1 MNAEMTKPE
10 PNTTFIEMNDLA
22 VGYHRHA
29 VVDHVN
35 GMAGPGSLIVL
46 MGTNGSGKSTI
57 LRTLAGLLEP
67 VSGDVSVF
75 HDIPGAQPQRSAYLP
90 QHPAS
95 LATLPLRARDVV
107 AMGRYT
113 RLGLFGRM
121 NSDDRR
127 CVQEAMQ
134 RMSVHP
140 FQDKPLHALSGGQ
153 QQRVHLAQ
161 VLAREADVL
170 LLDEPTAG
178 LDAQGRNAVARVI
191 AEERAKG
198 RAVVLATHDL
208 SDAEPADHVVFLA
221 HHVIAQGH
229 PKDVLT
235 DENLRACYGF
245 TDRH

>member
-1 MNAEMTKPE
+1 MSMHAPDSVLEMT
-10 PNTTFIEMNDLA
+10 DLA

-35 GMAGPGSLIVL
+35 AVGKPGSLIVL

-67 VSGDVSVF
+67 VSGDVSVLG
-75 HDIPGAQPQRSAYLP
+75 DMPGKNHERCAYLP

-95 LATLPLRARDVV
+95 LTTLPLRARDVV
-107 AMGRYT
+107 AMGRFP
-113 RLGLFGRM
+113 RLGIFKRM
-121 NSDDRR
+121 NASDRAAIHD
-127 CVQEAMQ
+127 AMV

-161 VLAREADVL
+161 ILAREADVL

-191 AEERAKG
+191 SEERARG
-198 RAVVLATHDL
+198 RVVVLATHDL
-208 SDAEPADHVVFLA
+208 SDAEPADHVILLA
-221 HHVIAQGH
+221 HHVIAQGA
-229 PKDVLT
+229 PDKVLT
-235 DENLRACYGF
+235 DDNLRACYGF

>member
-1 MNAEMTKPE
+1 MSADVNKTSPTALV
-10 PNTTFIEMNDLA
+10 EMNDLA

-35 GMAGPGSLIVL
+35 ATAGPGSLVVL

-67 VSGDVSVF
+67 VSGDVSVLG
-75 HDIPGAQPQRSAYLP
+75 DMPGLHHAQCAYLP

-95 LATLPLRARDVV
+95 LTTLPLRARDVV
-107 AMGRYT
+107 AMGRFP
-113 RLGLFGRM
+113 RLGIVKRM
-121 NSDDRR
+121 GAQDREAIH
-127 CVQEAMQ
+127 EAMV

-191 AEERAKG
+191 AEERARGKV
-198 RAVVLATHDL
+198 VVLATHDL
-208 SDAEPADHVVFLA
+208 SDAEPADHVILLA
-221 HHVIAQGH
+221 HQVIAQGA
-229 PKDVLT
+229 PRDVLT
-235 DENLRACYGF
+235 DDNLRACYGF

>member
-1 MNAEMTKPE
+1 MDSNVTSSVWV
-10 PNTTFIEMNDLA
+10 EMNDLA

-35 GMAGPGSLIVL
+35 ANAGPGSLVLL

-67 VSGDVSVF
+67 ISGDVSVLG
-75 HDIPGAQPQRSAYLP
+75 DIPGTQHSRCAYLP

-95 LATLPLRARDVV
+95 LTTLPLRARDVV
-107 AMGRYT
+107 AMGRFPQ
-113 RLGLFGRM
+113 LGIVKRM
-121 NSDDRR
+121 RAHDRAAIHD
-127 CVQEAMQ
+127 AMV

-191 AEERAKG
+191 AEERARG
-198 RAVVLATHDL
+198 HVVVLATHDL
-208 SDAEPADHVVFLA
+208 SDAEPADHVILLA
-221 HHVIAQGH
+221 HQVIAQGA

-235 DENLRACYGF
+235 DDNLRACYGF

>member
-1 MNAEMTKPE
+1 MSNNSDRTSHEDALLEM
-10 PNTTFIEMNDLA
+10 IDLA
-22 VGYHRHA
+22 VGHHRHA

-35 GMAGPGSLIVL
+35 AIAHPGSLIVL

-67 VSGDVSVF
+67 ISGDVSVF
-75 HDIPGAQPQRSAYLP
+75 GQIPGAEPRRCAYLP

-95 LATLPLRARDVV
+95 LTTLPLRARDVV
-107 AMGRYT
+107 SMGRFT
-113 RLGLFGRM
+113 RLGLF
-121 NSDDRR
+121 RR
-127 CVQEAMQ
+127 SKSADKSAVQDAIH

-208 SDAEPADHVVFLA
+208 SDAEPADHVVLLA
-221 HHVIAQGH
+221 HQVIAQG
-229 PKDVLT
+229 PPAEVLT

>member
-1 MNAEMTKPE
+1 
-10 PNTTFIEMNDLA
+10 MNDLA

-29 VVDHVN
+29 VVDHVT
-35 GMAGPGSLIVL
+35 AVAKPGSLIVL

-67 VSGDVSVF
+67 ISGDVTVF
-75 HDIPGAQPQRSAYLP
+75 GEMPGSQPRRCAYLP

-107 AMGRYT
+107 AMGRYP
-113 RLGLFGRM
+113 RLGLLGRTTEI
-121 NSDDRR
+121 DRA
-127 CVQEAMQ
+127 CVQDAIQ

-191 AEERAKG
+191 SEERAKG

-208 SDAEPADHVVFLA
+208 SDAEPADHVVLLA
-221 HHVIAQGH
+221 HQVIAQG
-229 PKDVLT
+229 PPSQVLS

>member
-1 MNAEMTKPE
+1 MSAEVH
-10 PNTTFIEMNDLA
+10 NTTSESFIEMNDLA

-35 GMAGPGSLIVL
+35 AHAGPGSLIVL

-67 VSGDVSVF
+67 ISGDVSVLG
-75 HDIPGAQPQRSAYLP
+75 DMPGTHHARCAYLP

-95 LATLPLRARDVV
+95 LTTLPLRARDVV
-107 AMGRYT
+107 AMGRFP
-113 RLGLFGRM
+113 RLGMIRRM
-121 NSDDRR
+121 GADDRAAIHD
-127 CVQEAMQ
+127 AMV

-191 AEERAKG
+191 AEERARG

-208 SDAEPADHVVFLA
+208 SDAEPADHVVLLA
-221 HHVIAQGH
+221 HQVIAQGA
-229 PKDVLT
+229 PRDVLT
-235 DENLRACYGF
+235 DDNLRACYGF

>member
-1 MNAEMTKPE
+1 MSTDSRATVS
-10 PNTTFIEMNDLA
+10 TAFVEMNDLA

-35 GMAGPGSLIVL
+35 ATAGPGSLIVL

-67 VSGDVSVF
+67 ISGDVSVLG
-75 HDIPGAQPQRSAYLP
+75 DMPGTHHARCAYLP

-95 LATLPLRARDVV
+95 LTTLPLRARDVV
-107 AMGRYT
+107 AMGRFP
-113 RLGLFGRM
+113 RLGIVKRM
-121 NSDDRR
+121 SAVDRTAIHD
-127 CVQEAMQ
+127 AMV

-191 AEERAKG
+191 SEERAKG

-208 SDAEPADHVVFLA
+208 SDAEPADHVILLA
-221 HHVIAQGH
+221 HHVIAQGA
-229 PKDVLT
+229 PNDVLT
-235 DENLRACYGF
+235 DDNLRACYGF